1 MLFDKVKLIR
11 FNDTPNKIVGISKS
25 DLPLLTNFIVQ
36 STGLF
41 TLLCFEIMS
50 KHGKILVA
58 MSGGLDSTVTA
69 VMLREEGYE
78 VVGVTMKT
86 WDYATS
92 GGSKKETGCCSL
104 DSINDARS
112 IAVKH
117 GIHHMIL
124 DIRDEFG
131 DFVIENF
138 VDEYLAGRTPNPCV
152 LCNTHIK
159 WEALLKRA
167 NQLDCDFIATG
178 HYAQVRHENNRYV
191 VSKGLDENKDQSYV
205 LWGLTQQSL
214 SRTRLPLGKYR
225 KSEIRQMALD
235 MGYDELVKKSE
246 SYEICFVPD
255 NDYRGF
261 LKRKVD
267 GLEQRVDGGNFVN
280 REGKI
285 LGKHKGYPFYTI
297 GQRKGLEI
305 AVGEP
310 LYVISIHPETNTVV
324 LGKEEELNRKGMWV
338 RGLNMGKYAELTN
351 PLEAVTKIRYKNA
364 GTASTLYQEGNRMK
378 VIFDAD
384 VKGIAPGQSA
394 VFYEGDDVIGGGWI
408 ESSFEL

>member
-1 MLFDKVKLIR
+1 
-11 FNDTPNKIVGISKS
+11 
-25 DLPLLTNFIVQ
+25 
-36 STGLF
+36 
-41 TLLCFEIMS
+41 MS

-69 VMLREEGYE
+69 VMLADEGYE
-78 VVGVTMKT
+78 VIGITMKT
-86 WDYATS
+86 WDYASS
-92 GGSKKETGCCSL
+92 GSSKKETGCCSL

-131 DFVIENF
+131 DFVIDNF

-167 NQLDCDFIATG
+167 NQLDCAFIATG
-178 HYAQVRHENNRYV
+178 HYAQVREENSRFV

-205 LWGLTQQSL
+205 LWGLSQASL
-214 SRTRLPLGKYR
+214 AKTRFPLGKFR
-225 KSEIRQMALD
+225 KTEIRQMAID
-235 MGYDELVKKSE
+235 MGYEELAKKSE

-261 LKRKVD
+261 LKRRVN
-267 GLEQRVDGGNFVN
+267 GLEERVDGGDFVL
-280 REGKI
+280 RDGTI
-285 LGKHKGYPFYTI
+285 LGKHKGYPFYTV

-305 AVGEP
+305 ALGEP
-310 LYVISIHPETNTVV
+310 MYVLEIEPETNRVV
-324 LGKEEELNRKGMWV
+324 LGREEELQRKGMWV
-338 RGLNMGKYAELTN
+338 RGLNMGKYETIEGSM
-351 PLEAVTKIRYKNA
+351 EAITKIRYKDA
-364 GTASTLYQEGNRMK
+364 GTVSTIKQHGNRME
-378 VIFDAD
+378 VVFNAP
-384 VKGIAPGQSA
+384 VKAIAPGQSA
-394 VFYEGDDVIGGGWI
+394 VFYEGNDVLGGGWI
-408 ESSFEL
+408 ESGFEVI